1 MVETTSSF
9 DAKAF
14 LTTVPQQP
22 GVYRMLNQAG
32 TVIYV
37 GKAKDLKKRLASYFR
52 QQHSSNK
59 TRALVQHIQQIE
71 ITVTH
76 SESEALIL
84 ENNLIKQYM
93 PKYNVLLRDDKSYP
107 YILLTDHRH
116 PRLTSHR
123 GPRKVAGQY
132 FGPYPSAGAVWES
145 LKLLQKIFPVRQC
158 EDGFYRARTRPC
170 LQYQVKL
177 CAAPCVGKIS
187 DDAYAEQ
194 VRLTKLFL
202 SGKSQ
207 LVIEQLVQLMEQAS
221 EQLAFEQAALLR
233 DQILALRKIQ
243 EQQTV
248 SGEQAEMDVIGFHYS
263 HGIASAHV
271 LFVRDQ
277 KILGSQTFQPKV
289 PADTEPAEVLAAF
302 LLQFYLNGV
311 SGQTIPRDIVIG
323 TALPDADAIVA
334 AISQVAERKINLLE
348 AKRGEKF
355 RYLTLANKNAQ
366 TACDSKLSLRIQMQT
381 RYQQLAEL
389 LQREQLHRIECFD
402 ISHTMGQQTIAS
414 CVVFNGEGPNKA
426 EYRRFNVEGI
436 TPGDDYAAMQFALTK
451 RYGKLQDSSRIP
463 CLVIIDG
470 GTGQLNQAIE
480 FFANWQWPQ
489 QPLLLGVAKGTSR
502 KPGLETLILAGAD
515 RDMSLAADSP
525 ALHLIQHIRDEAH
538 RFAITGHRAKRGKK
552 VIQSP
557 LENIAGIGEKRR
569 QALLQYLGGLQ
580 GVLKASVQELATV
593 PGISKTQ
600 AEIIYQACNH
610 KNERRI

>member
-1 MVETTSSF
+1 MSASVF
-9 DAKAF
+9 DAKTF
-14 LTTVPQQP
+14 LATVPQQP
-22 GVYRMLNQAG
+22 GVYRMLDLREQ
-32 TVIYV
+32 VIYV

-52 QQHSSNK
+52 SNLNSSK
-59 TRALVQHIQQIE
+59 TRALVSQIRQVE

-84 ENNLIKQYM
+84 ENNLIKQFM

-116 PRLTSHR
+116 PRITSHR
-123 GPRKVAGQY
+123 GPRKIAGQY

-177 CAAPCVGKIS
+177 CSAPCVGKIS
-187 DDAYAEQ
+187 DEAYAEQ

-202 SGKSQ
+202 AGKNQ
-207 LVIEQLVQLMEQAS
+207 LVIDDLVQLMEQAS
-221 EQLAFEQAALLR
+221 QQLQFEQAAILR
-233 DQILALRKIQ
+233 DQIQALRKVQ

-248 SGEQAEMDVIGFHYS
+248 SGDQAEMDVVGFHYS
-263 HGIASAHV
+263 HGIAAAHV

-277 KILGSQTFQPKV
+277 KILGSKTYHPKV
-289 PADTEPAEVLAAF
+289 PADTEPDEVLAAF
-302 LLQFYLNGV
+302 LLQFYLNGI
-311 SGQTIPRDIVIG
+311 SGQTIPRDIVVS
-323 TALPDADAIVA
+323 TELADAAAIA
-334 AISQVAERKINLLE
+334 EAISQLAERKINLIA
-348 AKRGEKF
+348 AKRGEKS

-366 TACDSKLSLRIQMQT
+366 TACDSKLSLTEQMRV
-381 RYQQLAEL
+381 RYQQLSQL
-389 LQREQLHRIECFD
+389 LHLPAIGRMECFD

-414 CVVFNGEGPNKA
+414 CVVFNGEGPDKG

-436 TPGDDYAAMQFALTK
+436 TPGDDYAAMLFALNK
-451 RYGKLQDSSRIP
+451 RYGKLQDESRVP
-463 CLVIIDG
+463 DLVVIDG
-470 GTGQLNQAIE
+470 GSGQLNQAIE
-480 FFANWQWPQ
+480 FFASWSLAKK
-489 QPLLLGVAKGTSR
+489 PLLLGVAKGTSR

-515 RDMSLAADSP
+515 RDMSLPPDAP
-525 ALHLIQHIRDEAH
+525 ALHLIQQIRDEAH

-552 VIQSP
+552 MVQSP
-557 LENIAGIGEKRR
+557 LENISGIGEKRR

-600 AEIIYQACNH
+600 AELIYQACHN
-610 KNERRI
+610 KN